1 MLCKKRALQPRIGR
15 MMLYKA
21 VTWLMLYGYKVIY
34 IFIGR
39 MWL

>member
-1 MLCKKRALQPRIGR
+1 

-21 VTWLMLYGYKVIY
+21 VTWLMLYIINAIY

-39 MWL
+39 MMLYSLNLVDAPV